1 MSDVIPVG
9 CEAECVP
16 CVDIANINFAF
27 FFLNI
32 SKCFLGK
39 FESEVQ
45 ENFASFHDLILHEVS
60 TFHK

>member
-27 FFLNI
+27 LLHI

-39 FESEVQ
+39 FGSEVQ
-45 ENFASFHDLILHEVS
+45 ENFASFHDLILRDVS

>member
-1 MSDVIPVG
+1 MSDVIPLG

-16 CVDIANINFAF
+16 CVDIAINFV
-27 FFLNI
+27 FFLHI
-32 SKCFLGK
+32 STCFLGK

-45 ENFASFHDLILHEVS
+45 ENFASFHDLILHDVS